1 MVGSLVAGLDFSVA
15 PEPSFSGDLLA

>member
-1 MVGSLVAGLDFSVA
+1 MVGSLIAGLDFSVA